1 MQHLPTNLKLLRT
14 LAKRSQDDV
23 AHAVGVTRSSYS
35 GYETGLS
42 EPRLTTL
49 VALRNYHKVNLDTLI
64 AVDMRTL
71 PVYKIEEM
79 QRATI

>member
-1 MQHLPTNLKLLRT
+1 MPHLPTNLQLLRR

-35 GYETGLS
+35 GYETGVA
-42 EPRLTTL
+42 EPRLATL
-49 VALRNYHKVNLDTLI
+49 VALRNYHKIDLDTLI